1 MLARRFC
8 FAVCLSSL
16 PLAVELRAMTLPEA
30 LARAYQES
38 PRLAA
43 AQARLRAVD
52 EGVPLALAG
61 GRPQVTVLSSAGFA
75 QTRSAGDTRMLAT
88 ARQALLLSQPVYT
101 GGAVAADTERAT
113 NEVRA
118 ERARLRRSEQEV
130 LLEAVDA
137 FTAVIRDRAV
147 LELATRN
154 ERRLSEQLAA
164 TRDRNRFG
172 AVTLTDVAQAE
183 TRLARAAADRASAE
197 SALGVSTAR
206 FQRVIGVAPDELTA
220 AEPLPVD
227 GANLDQVSLDHVPEV
242 EAASFALASARA
254 DIDLAEASLR
264 PRLSLDGGV
273 SYEHEPDTLIDQQS
287 SLRIGASLV
296 IPLFQGGG
304 EHARV
309 RQTRQTALERRNA
322 LADAQRRAEEEI
334 AAANAELRRAAA
346 RIRALEVQ
354 ADRAAFAL
362 DGVRQ
367 EALVGARSVIDVL
380 DAEQELFAAEVELA
394 AARRDEVLASYRLA
408 AATGRLDSRSLGL
421 PVEPYDAE
429 AHLREV
435 RDKWFGLGDDAPP

>member
-1 MLARRFC
+1 MLARRLSLM
-8 FAVCLSSL
+8 VCLPGL
-16 PLAVELRAMTLPEA
+16 LMANDARAMTLREA
-30 LARAYQES
+30 LARVYQDS

-61 GRPQVTVLSSAGFA
+61 GRPQVTVLSSAGLA
-75 QTRSAGDTRMLAT
+75 QTRSDGDTRTLTT
-88 ARQALLLSQPVYT
+88 ARQALVVSQPVYT

-113 NEVRA
+113 NEARA
-118 ERARLRRSEQEV
+118 ERARLRRSEQDV

-137 FTAVIRDRAV
+137 YTAVMRDQAI
-147 LELATRN
+147 LDLATRN
-154 ERRLSEQLAA
+154 ERRLTEQLAA

-183 TRLARAAADRASAE
+183 TRLARAAADRASAQ
-197 SALGVSTAR
+197 ADLAVSTAR
-206 FQRVIGVAPDELTA
+206 FQRVIGLPPDELTA
-220 AEPLPVD
+220 AEPLPDETAASDASEVD
-227 GANLDQVSLDHVPEV
+227 EVPEV

-254 DIDLAEASLR
+254 DVELAKAKLR
-264 PRLSLDGGV
+264 PRLSLDGGIA
-273 SYEHEPDTLIDQQS
+273 YDHEPDTLIDQES

-322 LADAQRRAEEEI
+322 LADARRRAEEEI
-334 AAANAELRRAAA
+334 AATRAELRRATA
-346 RIRALEVQ
+346 RIGALEVQ

-362 DGVRQ
+362 EGVRQ
-367 EALVGARSVIDVL
+367 EALVGARSVLDVL

-394 AARRDEVLASYRLA
+394 IARRDEVLASYRLA
-408 AATGRLDSRSLGL
+408 AVTGRLDSVSLGL
-421 PVEPYDAE
+421 AVEPYDAE

-435 RDKWFGLGDDAPP
+435 RDKWFGLGDDAQP